1 MNFLYNWFRFGYI
14 KTKRY
19 LRKTKRWNDENA
31 TISESKYP
39 EPNANTV
46 IFTSIGMSNPSL
58 AMIEATNKM
67 IDNAAKECTRRT
79 NLQLEEIRNES
90 ERTKRKVPNRRKSKP
105 DRSRKRSTK
114 KSKSPR

>member
-31 TISESKYP
+31 TILESKQYP
-39 EPNANTV
+39 MIIYEPGGLQTSNT
-46 IFTSIGMSNPSL
+46 IFTSPNVNIKEVDLSV
-58 AMIEATNKM
+58 IEEM
-67 IDNAAKECTRRT
+67 AK
-79 NLQLEEIRNES
+79 NGPKL
-90 ERTKRKVPNRRKSKP
+90 TKRKVSNRRKSKP
-105 DRSRKRSTK
+105 DRSRKRNTK

>member
-19 LRKTKRWNDENA
+19 LSKTKNYNPD
-31 TISESKYP
+31 
-39 EPNANTV
+39 ANTI

-58 AMIEATNKM
+58 ASIEATNKI
-67 IDNAAKECTRRT
+67 IDDAAKECTRRT
-79 NLQLEEIRNES
+79 KLQLEEIQNES
-90 ERTKRKVPNRRKSKP
+90 KRTERKISNRRKSKS

-114 KSKSPR
+114 ISKSPR